1 MTAASEEGGTS
12 ESESLLQQHP
22 HHSDGGA
29 ADRGRS
35 RSHSIIEEYGSIAVA
50 VVEQPDTHVP
60 VVLHDLSGPMLL
72 TEKTLQRQDSI
83 ISCIGRAH
91 SVVELPR
98 EADILLLVQAGCGND
113 TSTNNDSGSGSGSTG
128 GGQATIPSEIASMT
142 KNLIGCGALSLC
154 NGIARCANTPTAV
167 FASSAWILL
176 LGAIFGYFCWL
187 IAKICHWTGRTT
199 YRGCWQDTVGHSGSM
214 LVSIINGL
222 KATGAN
228 LAYATILAD
237 TTSTLLLSAGIQHDL
252 PRNTCLLLVT
262 GLFVLP
268 LCLLKN
274 LAVLA
279 PFSLLGTFG
288 IILTAVAMAVRYFDG
303 SYAPGGQYHDH
314 IDVSLRP
321 SFGTTNNT
329 WSLEILPFVC
339 MVYEVRI
346 VLRAAR

>member
-1 MTAASEEGGTS
+1 
-12 ESESLLQQHP
+12 
-22 HHSDGGA
+22 
-29 ADRGRS
+29 
-35 RSHSIIEEYGSIAVA
+35 
-50 VVEQPDTHVP
+50 
-60 VVLHDLSGPMLL
+60 
-72 TEKTLQRQDSI
+72 
-83 ISCIGRAH
+83 
-91 SVVELPR
+91 
-98 EADILLLVQAGCGND
+98 
-113 TSTNNDSGSGSGSTG
+113 
-128 GGQATIPSEIASMT
+128 
-142 KNLIGCGALSLC
+142 
-154 NGIARCANTPTAV
+154 
-167 FASSAWILL
+167 
-176 LGAIFGYFCWL
+176 
-187 IAKICHWTGRTT
+187 
-199 YRGCWQDTVGHSGSM
+199 M

-321 SFGTTNNT
+321 IFGTKNNT